1 MNELSTDKITY
12 DPNTGQRF
20 VYVGAGKS
28 ADNPEAI
35 VAYSP
40 SDVNGRAVVFAD
52 GSVQTMS
59 AEKFQE
65 ALQRDAA
72 LPRVAT
78 AVERA
83 GRCPGSSGGGQPG
96 CSRQRQPQPSR
107 RPQAGRAAGAVVDN
121 RMPAAPAASHGSRCR
136 GI

>member
-40 SDVNGRAVVFAD
+40 SDANGRAVVFAD
-52 GSVQTMS
+52 GSVQVMS

-65 ALQRDAA
+65 ALGSVTPRCRAWR
-72 LPRVAT
+72 LPRTRTGTWSAS
-78 AVERA
+78 
-83 GRCPGSSGGGQPG
+83 GRGDQTW
-96 CSRQRQPQPSR
+96 R
-107 RPQAGRAAGAVVDN
+107 RPQQQPLPSRN
-121 RMPAAPAASHGSRCR
+121 RHSWRRQNGLR
-136 GI
+136 